1 MVGGLFALSNVIQR
15 EEKGEL
21 TISQYYFS
29 TLIGNYSDIFSRK
42 LLLARLTVQQQG
54 RSCKMT
60 KRLNPISP
68 AKEDFLLASTGFA
81 RSKY

>member
-29 TLIGNYSDIFSRK
+29 TLIRNYSDIFSRK
-42 LLLARLTVQQQG
+42 LLLTRLTVQQQG